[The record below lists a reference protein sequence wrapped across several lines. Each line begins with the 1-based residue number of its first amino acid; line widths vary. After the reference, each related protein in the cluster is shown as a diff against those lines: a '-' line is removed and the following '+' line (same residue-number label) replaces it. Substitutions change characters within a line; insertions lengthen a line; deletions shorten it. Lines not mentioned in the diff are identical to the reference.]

1 MTNTDKKPSIVDVR
15 IAQEYADG
23 HHPAAIN
30 IPLDEIVT
38 RLAELRQMAKPV
50 VLYCRSGN
58 RSGMAASILKQHGI
72 ADVQNGGGLADI
84 ETFLTKCD

>member
-1 MTNTDKKPSIVDVR
+1 MTSTDNKHTIVDVR
-15 IAQEYADG
+15 TAQEYANG

-38 RLAELRQMAKPV
+38 RLAEFRQMSKPV

-72 ADVQNGGGLADI
+72 TEVQNGGGLEDNK
-84 ETFLTKCD
+84 TFLTKYD